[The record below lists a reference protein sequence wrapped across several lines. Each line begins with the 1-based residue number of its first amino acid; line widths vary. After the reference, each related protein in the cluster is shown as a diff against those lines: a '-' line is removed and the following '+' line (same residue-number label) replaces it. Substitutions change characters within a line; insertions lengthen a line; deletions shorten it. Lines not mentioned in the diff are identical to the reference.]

1 MFLLYDFF
9 AGNIQ
14 KSQKLSIFAVI
25 ILQIVYKNEKE
36 TT

>member
-9 AGNIQ
+9 AEIIQ
-14 KSQKLSIFAVI
+14 KSQKMSIFAVI